1 MRLLPV
7 LPVIAAASVAIA
19 DPGAEALFREGRD
32 LLKSGKL
39 EDACDRFARSE
50 AIEPKVGTALNLGD
64 CREHQGLFADAWEAF
79 VAAQSLA
86 SRDSDDRRAE
96 AGRRAAALEP
106 RLAHLQITAMTRPPG
121 LAITRNGR
129 RIELAALDSELPV
142 DPGSYEVVAT
152 APGYKTTS
160 ARVQLAVGGHAT
172 AALPALDV
180 DPAAVRAVA
189 PGPVI
194 DPPLGR
200 ISIGAAFGGTSDSD
214 IVGGVRVVGNYP
226 VPHGAVRATFQALYT
241 PLGTNDMDPYHHVN
255 LYGMT
260 VGFDYLFPWA
270 RSLASAAGLG
280 VGMDVKDDN
289 YSGTSTSTWAAVRAS
304 PIVVRFPR
312 PNLEVGLHG
321 MYVVGA
327 KVVVGVLG
335 VDWFVW

>member
-1 MRLLPV
+1 MRVVPV
-7 LPVIAAASVAIA
+7 LSLVIAARVASA

-32 LLKSGKL
+32 LLKAGKL
-39 EDACDRFARSE
+39 EEACDRFARSE

-86 SRDSDDRRAE
+86 SRDNDDRRAE
-96 AGRRAAALEP
+96 AARRAAALEP
-106 RLAHLQITAMTRPPG
+106 KLAHLQITAANRPPG

-129 RIELAALDSELPV
+129 PIDVAALDSELPV

-152 APGYKTTS
+152 APGYKPAS
-160 ARVQLAVGGHAT
+160 AHAQLGVGGHAT

-180 DPAAVRAVA
+180 DPAAVRA
-189 PGPVI
+189 PLGPAI
-194 DPPLGR
+194 DPPLGK

-226 VPHGAVRATFQALYT
+226 VPHGAVRATLQVLYT

-255 LYGMT
+255 LYGTT
-260 VGFDYLFPWA
+260 VGFDYLLPWA
-270 RSLASAAGLG
+270 KSLASAAGLG
-280 VGMDVKDDN
+280 VGMDVITDN
-289 YSGTSTSTWAAVRAS
+289 YNATTTKTWAAVRAS
-304 PIVVRFPR
+304 PIVVRFGR

-321 MYVVGA
+321 MYVVGV

>member
-1 MRLLPV
+1 MRVLPV
-7 LPVIAAASVAIA
+7 LPVVAAASVAIA
-19 DPGAEALFREGRD
+19 DPGAESLFREGRE
-32 LLKSGKL
+32 LLKAGKL

-79 VAAQSLA
+79 IAAQSLA
-86 SRDSDDRRAE
+86 SRDNDDRRAE
-96 AGRRAAALEP
+96 AARRAAALEP
-106 RLAHLQITAMTRPPG
+106 KLAHLTITAATRPPG
-121 LAITRNGR
+121 LAISRNGR
-129 RIELAALDSELPV
+129 PIDAAALDSELPV

-152 APGYKTTS
+152 APGYKPAT

-172 AALPALDV
+172 AALPALEV
-180 DPAAVRAVA
+180 DPEAPRPVAA
-189 PGPVI
+189 GPVI

-214 IVGGVRVVGNYP
+214 IVGGVRFVGNYA
-226 VPHGAVRATFQALYT
+226 VPHGALRATLQVLYT
-241 PLGTNDMDPYHHVN
+241 PLGTNDMDPYHHVS
-255 LYGMT
+255 LYGST

-270 RSLASAAGLG
+270 RSLASAGGLG
-280 VGMDVKDDN
+280 VGMDVIDDN
-289 YSGTSTSTWAAVRAS
+289 YNGTSTKTWAAVRAS
-304 PIVVRFPR
+304 PIVLRFPR

-321 MYVVGA
+321 MYVIGA